1 MLWHRPRVEDF
12 EVVAEMAF
20 AVRRGDEDEPH
31 AFKESV
37 FNLALHGVV
46 HVEEDLELLRAL
58 VRRN

>member
-1 MLWHRPRVEDF
+1 MLWHRPREDNLF
-12 EVVAEMAF
+12 VAEKVF
-20 AVRRGDEDEPH
+20 GVRRGDEDEPH